1 MSGKAPRRPP
11 VHPAAPWSFP
21 VPTVTELDNGVR
33 VVVYDLPGQHVWSL
47 RVALPAPLAG
57 EPRELEGVGT
67 IMARTLD
74 EGTEHYDVEEMAEL
88 LERRGVALGA
98 GVGERGLIV
107 EIDVTRRHVA
117 GALEL
122 LAEALLRP
130 TFPEP
135 QVRRHVRTR
144 LAEIDQELAHPGQRA
159 AVAFAGAFYPSS
171 DRLSRP
177 TGGSAATVE
186 RWTRDDVAAYHALVM
201 RPAGAVVVVAGDIGD
216 VDVAA
221 EVAFAL
227 RDWGGGAAPVQ
238 PLAKRPTHKH
248 SRIVLVDRP
257 GSVQSELYAGCPGPD
272 RAVPGGWAPF
282 PVLGY
287 LLGGSPQAR
296 LDAVLR
302 EEKGYT
308 YGVRC
313 GFRPR
318 RDGGLF
324 VASGSVRT
332 EVTAEA
338 LGLMLEIL
346 DGGRNGF
353 EEAETAAGIA
363 FLCHTAPGR
372 YATADAVAD
381 EAAHRA
387 LEGLTTEH
395 TTRVLHDMREL
406 TPKWL
411 RKAYREWIDGTWTS
425 IVVGDAREL
434 KKSLRA
440 LDRGEVTVLPA

>member
-1 MSGKAPRRPP
+1 MSAKFPRRPAVQAP
-11 VHPAAPWSFP
+11 GPWSFP
-21 VPTVTELDNGVR
+21 TPTVTELDNGVR
-33 VVVYDLPGQHVWSL
+33 VVVYDVPGQHVWSV

-74 EGTEHYDVEEMAEL
+74 EGTQNHDVEEMAEL

-107 EIDVTRRHVA
+107 EVDVTRRHVS

-130 TFPEP
+130 TFPEQ

-159 AVAFAGAFYPSS
+159 AIAFAGAFYGS
-171 DRLSRP
+171 DERLGRP
-177 TGGSAATVE
+177 TGGTADTVE
-186 RWTRDDVAAYHALVM
+186 RITRDDVAAYHAMVV
-201 RPAGAVVVVAGDIGD
+201 RPAGSVVVVAGDIGD
-216 VDVAA
+216 VDVAG
-221 EVAFAL
+221 EVDFAL
-227 RDWGGGAAPVQ
+227 RGWGRGASPVQ
-238 PLAKRPTHKH
+238 PAPKRPRHKR

-257 GSVQSELYAGCPGPD
+257 GSVQSELYVGCFGPD
-272 RAVPGGWAPF
+272 RTVAGGWAPF

-318 RDGGLF
+318 RGGGLF
-324 VASGSVRT
+324 IASGSVRT
-332 EVTAEA
+332 EVTAES
-338 LGLMLEIL
+338 LGLMLDIL
-346 DGGRNGF
+346 DAGRDGF
-353 EEAETAAGIA
+353 EEAETEAGIA

-372 YATADAVAD
+372 YATADTIAD
-381 EAAHRA
+381 EAAQRA

-406 TPKWL
+406 TPKRL
-411 RKAYREWIDGTWTS
+411 RKAYRDWIDGTWTS
-425 IVVGDAREL
+425 IVVGDAGQL
-434 KKSLRA
+434 KKPLRA
-440 LDRGEVTVLPA
+440 LDRGDVSVLPA